1 MKDMRKLLFFI
12 LLLFSVVRG
21 VDALEIKKLEP
32 AFWWA
37 GMNNPEL
44 QILLYGDKIA
54 DCNVTLSSKD
64 VAIKEITRFENP
76 NYLLVYLDLSAAAP
90 QRFDIELQKG
100 KERKKIAYELKQR
113 DADSQARA
121 GFNASDVLYLIMP
134 DRFANGDASND
145 VVKGMKEARVDRK
158 DPFARHGGDFK
169 GIDNHLDYI
178 KDLGVTAIWL
188 NPVQENDMAQGSY
201 HGYAI
206 TDYYNVDRRFGSNE
220 SFKQLVDNAHAQ
232 GMKVV
237 MDMIFNHC
245 GSDNFLFVDKPSK
258 DWFNFPDKCVQTTY
272 KTTTQYDPYASDLD
286 HKVAIDGW
294 FVESMPDLNQRNRH
308 VARYL
313 IQTSLWWI
321 EYAGL
326 NGIRQ
331 DTHPYADFDFMAQ
344 WCKEVNEE
352 YPDFNIV
359 GETWYGNNVAIAYW
373 QKDSKLAAPRN
384 SNLRCVMDFPLMDVM
399 NKAFDEE
406 LSWGTGMNRIYDYLS
421 QDVVYTN
428 PLELLIFLGNHD
440 TSRFMKN
447 EKEAN
452 DYNRFAQA
460 YAFLLTMRG
469 IPQLYY
475 GDEIGMFAD
484 KKDGDG
490 GLRAD
495 FPGGWSDDAKRAFS
509 VTDRTELQNKYHAY
523 LKNLLDWRKGN
534 EVIAKGSLKHF
545 APNNGV
551 YAYERRLGDK
561 SVVVFLNGSDEAKT
575 IDLAYYNEIIPA
587 KQANDIIGN
596 KTIDLTTN
604 LTLDSK
610 GVCILEFN

>member
-1 MKDMRKLLFFI
+1 MRKLLFFI

-113 DADSQARA
+113 EADSQARA

-134 DRFANGDASND
+134 DRFANGDVSND

-188 NPVQENDMAQGSY
+188 NPVQENDMEQGSY

-272 KTTTQYDPYASDLD
+272 KTTTQYDPYASDWD

-352 YPDFNIV
+352 YPDLNIV

-406 LSWGTGMNRIYDYLS
+406 LNWGTGMNRIYDYLS

-447 EKEAN
+447 ESEAA

-509 VTDRTELQNKYHAY
+509 ATDRTDLQNKYHAY

>member
-1 MKDMRKLLFFI
+1 MRKLLFFI

-113 DADSQARA
+113 EADSQARA

-134 DRFANGDASND
+134 DRFANGDVSND

-272 KTTTQYDPYASDLD
+272 KTTTQYDPYASDWD

-352 YPDFNIV
+352 YADFNIV

-406 LSWGTGMNRIYDYLS
+406 LNWGTGMNRIYDYLS

-428 PLELLIFLGNHD
+428 PFELLIFLGNHD

-447 EKEAN
+447 ESEAA

-509 VTDRTELQNKYHAY
+509 ATDRTDLQNKYHAY

>member
-1 MKDMRKLLFFI
+1 MRKLLFFI

-21 VDALEIKKLEP
+21 VDALEIKKFEP

-113 DADSQARA
+113 EADSQARA

-134 DRFANGDASND
+134 DRFANGDVSND

-272 KTTTQYDPYASDLD
+272 KTTTQYDPYASDWD

-406 LSWGTGMNRIYDYLS
+406 LNWGTGMNRIYDYLS

-447 EKEAN
+447 ESEAA

-509 VTDRTELQNKYHAY
+509 ATDRTDLQNKYHAY

-610 GVCILEFN
+610 GICILEFN

>member
-1 MKDMRKLLFFI
+1 MRKLLFFI

-113 DADSQARA
+113 EADSQARA

-272 KTTTQYDPYASDLD
+272 KTTTQYDPYASDWD

-406 LSWGTGMNRIYDYLS
+406 LNWGTGMNRIYDYLS

-428 PLELLIFLGNHD
+428 PFELLIFLGNHD

-447 EKEAN
+447 ESEAA

-509 VTDRTELQNKYHAY
+509 ATDRTDLQNKYHAY

>member
-1 MKDMRKLLFFI
+1 
-12 LLLFSVVRG
+12 
-21 VDALEIKKLEP
+21 
-32 AFWWA
+32 
-37 GMNNPEL
+37 
-44 QILLYGDKIA
+44 
-54 DCNVTLSSKD
+54 
-64 VAIKEITRFENP
+64 
-76 NYLLVYLDLSAAAP
+76 
-90 QRFDIELQKG
+90 
-100 KERKKIAYELKQR
+100 
-113 DADSQARA
+113 
-121 GFNASDVLYLIMP
+121 
-134 DRFANGDASND
+134 
-145 VVKGMKEARVDRK
+145 
-158 DPFARHGGDFK
+158 
-169 GIDNHLDYI
+169 
-178 KDLGVTAIWL
+178 
-188 NPVQENDMAQGSY
+188 
-201 HGYAI
+201 
-206 TDYYNVDRRFGSNE
+206 GSNE

-272 KTTTQYDPYASDLD
+272 KTTTQYDPYASDWD

-308 VARYL
+308 VVRYL

-406 LSWGTGMNRIYDYLS
+406 LNWGTGMNRIYDYLS

-447 EKEAN
+447 ESEAA

-509 VTDRTELQNKYHAY
+509 ATDRTDLQNKYHAY

>member
-1 MKDMRKLLFFI
+1 MRKLLFFI

-113 DADSQARA
+113 EADSQARA

-134 DRFANGDASND
+134 DRFANGDVSND

-272 KTTTQYDPYASDLD
+272 KTTTQYDPYASDWD

-406 LSWGTGMNRIYDYLS
+406 LNWGTGMNRIYDYLS

-447 EKEAN
+447 ESEAA

-509 VTDRTELQNKYHAY
+509 ATDRTDLQNKYHAY

>member
-1 MKDMRKLLFFI
+1 MRKLLFFI

-272 KTTTQYDPYASDLD
+272 KTTTQYDPYASDWD

-399 NKAFDEE
+399 IKAFDEE
-406 LSWGTGMNRIYDYLS
+406 LNWGTGMNRIYDYLS

-509 VTDRTELQNKYHAY
+509 STDRTELQNKYHAY

-575 IDLAYYNEIIPA
+575 INPSYYSEIIPA

-596 KTIDLTTN
+596 KTIDLTTS

>member
-1 MKDMRKLLFFI
+1 MRKLLFFI

-188 NPVQENDMAQGSY
+188 NPVQENDMEQGSY

-272 KTTTQYDPYASDLD
+272 KTTTQYDSYASDLD

-406 LSWGTGMNRIYDYLS
+406 LNWGTGMNRIYDYLS

-495 FPGGWSDDAKRAFS
+495 FPGGWSADAKRAFS
-509 VTDRTELQNKYHAY
+509 STDRTDLQNKYHAY

-575 IDLAYYNEIIPA
+575 IDPSYYSEIIPA

-596 KTIDLTTN
+596 KTIDLTTS

>member
-1 MKDMRKLLFFI
+1 MRKLLFFI

-113 DADSQARA
+113 EADSQARA

-272 KTTTQYDPYASDLD
+272 KTTTQYDPYASDWD

-406 LSWGTGMNRIYDYLS
+406 LNWGTGMNRIYDYLS

-447 EKEAN
+447 ESEAA

-509 VTDRTELQNKYHAY
+509 ATDRTDLQNKYHAY

>member
-1 MKDMRKLLFFI
+1 MRKLLFFI

-113 DADSQARA
+113 EADSQARA

-134 DRFANGDASND
+134 DRFANGDVSND

-272 KTTTQYDPYASDLD
+272 KTTTQYDPYASDWD

-406 LSWGTGMNRIYDYLS
+406 LNWGTGMNRIYDYLS

-428 PLELLIFLGNHD
+428 PFELLIFLGNHD

-447 EKEAN
+447 ESEAA

-509 VTDRTELQNKYHAY
+509 ATDRTDLQNKYHAY

>member
-1 MKDMRKLLFFI
+1 MRKLLFFI

-272 KTTTQYDPYASDLD
+272 KTTTQYDSYASDLD

-331 DTHPYADFDFMAQ
+331 DTHPYANFDFMAQ

-495 FPGGWSDDAKRAFS
+495 FPGGWSDDSKRAFS
-509 VTDRTELQNKYHAY
+509 STDRTELQNKYHAY

-575 IDLAYYNEIIPA
+575 IDPSYYSEIIPA

-596 KTIDLTTN
+596 KTIDLTTS